1 MRFPRS
7 VRYILAAIV
16 TLAGLALACRILVG
30 PLDRPIPIH
39 SPLNAEGLFATA
51 GLLLVLFRARRSGGT
66 ERERTPEGW
75 DPVAAVAITVTTIA
89 AFAWTARFYFLSDDF
104 LLLGHASAP
113 FPGWWRLLSTPG
125 GDGFFR
131 PVGYISYFLSSK
143 WAASNSEA
151 WHWIGIL
158 MHTADSILVY
168 VLAAVIGHSRF
179 TAWLAAT
186 LFALHGA
193 HPEAVVWLAGRF
205 DLLATLL
212 FLLGMIAFVRS
223 VDAPP
228 RRCFLYQ
235 AMALTLMV
243 GALLTK
249 ESAYAF
255 PLIAILFLAC
265 HPDVSRRRLWLAVP
279 VVVVTAVMLVYRWML
294 FGGIGGYPGQDGRPE
309 AMSLDAISAIKALVL
324 RLWAILFFP
333 IDWSVAPKMVLAAIS
348 IIYLIA
354 LAGLFSARAELRRL
368 IFAAAFTLLAALP
381 AVPQLLI
388 GADLQKSRLV
398 YFPSIG
404 FCLLLAILLTRFQ
417 TKLRWALASAVI
429 LFQGAALWHNLATWR
444 KASDAVQSACAAVAA
459 CPVKQG
465 QKILVTGLPHSINGV
480 YAFANGFSE
489 CVAMQSNTMVGQA
502 IQIQIDTQIGNR
514 DEYACRFHWDTNAGM
529 LRREPAHP

>member
-39 SPLNAEGLFATA
+39 SPLNAESLFATA

-66 ERERTPEGW
+66 DRERTPEGW

-89 AFAWTARFYFLSDDF
+89 AFAWTARVYFLSDDF
-104 LLLGHASAP
+104 LLLGHARAP

-143 WAASNSEA
+143 WAASNTDA

-168 VLAAVIGHSRF
+168 VLVAVIGHSRF

-223 VDAPP
+223 VDASPQ
-228 RRCFLYQ
+228 RCFLYQ
-235 AMALTLMV
+235 AIALMLMV

-255 PLIAILFLAC
+255 PLIAVLFLAC
-265 HPDVSRRRLWLAVP
+265 HADASRRLRLAVP
-279 VVVVTAVMLVYRWML
+279 IVVVTASMFVYRWTL
-294 FGGIGGYPGQDGRPE
+294 FGGIGGYRGQDGRPE

-333 IDWSVAPKMVLAAIS
+333 IDWSVAPGMVLGAIS

-354 LAGLFSARAELRRL
+354 LAVLFSARAEFRRL
-368 IFAAAFTLLAALP
+368 IFAAAFTVLAALP

-388 GADLQKSRLV
+388 GADLQKSRVV
-398 YFPSIG
+398 YLPSIG
-404 FCLLLAILLTRFQ
+404 FCLLLAILLTRFP

-429 LFQGAALWHNLATWR
+429 LFQGAALGHNLATWR

-459 CPVKQG
+459 CPVKPD

-480 YAFANGFSE
+480 YAFANGFPE
-489 CVAMQSNTMVGQA
+489 CVAMQSSTMVGQA
-502 IQIQIDTQIGNR
+502 IQIQIDTQIGNH
-514 DEYACRFHWDTNAGM
+514 DEYACRFHWDSNAGM